1 MAPCG
6 WLSFVRSLDS
16 LFSVR
21 KNNTFVMD
29 FPHICPSTNRLHS
42 KTFLGQKHNV
52 SCSPRDFFKNFILLI
67 SVYFSPQCLPLGHG
81 SHSPWYNLAKSRFTV
96 KTESLT

>member
-21 KNNTFVMD
+21 KNSTFAMD
-29 FPHICPSTNRLHS
+29 SSPICPSTNRLHS
-42 KTFLGQKHNV
+42 KTFLGQKYNV
-52 SCSPRDFFKNFILLI
+52 SGSPRDFFLILFYKFLFIFILNVCLWAMDLI
-67 SVYFSPQCLPLGHG
+67 LIGTTWLNPDLL
-81 SHSPWYNLAKSRFTV
+81 
-96 KTESLT
+96 